1 MGWLSSI
8 RKGIKKVAKSI
19 SKAVNKTTDA
29 IADIV
34 ETIGNGVGD
43 GLNWLGER
51 IPGIGGA
58 LSWLGD
64 VVSGATDFLSALIK
78 GAGAILGGALSG
90 IIRIGGGILT
100 LDWDGIVGGFGDI
113 LGGLFGAALTIV
125 GKGAALVQVFVGIG
139 RPRALNDDELRI
151 IRLVFESSIATYNV
165 RVVDGFAGVY
175 SINGRPFVL
184 GDTIYMKDHVA
195 AKEPGVFAHECVHV
209 WQNQHVGS
217 AYTAEAL
224 ASQWWGAGYKW
235 EKEADSGKEWED
247 FEREAQGESV
257 LDIHR
262 SAGTAA
268 GVTGGGSFFAEAE
281 EAKRVFVFKGKDR
294 TQLGNKAVRVIRG
307 YASWRPSEIFS

>member
-8 RKGIKKVAKSI
+8 RKSIKRAAKAV
-19 SKAVNKTTDA
+19 SKAVNKATDA
-29 IADIV
+29 IADVV

-51 IPGIGGA
+51 IPGIGVA

-64 VVSGATDFLSALIK
+64 VVSGLTDFLSGIIK
-78 GAGAILGGALSG
+78 GIGAVLGGALSG
-90 IIRIGGGILT
+90 VVRIGGGILT

-113 LGGLFGAALTIV
+113 LGGIGGAAIGIL
-125 GKGAALVQVFVGIG
+125 GKGVALVQVFFGIG

-151 IRLVFESSIATYNV
+151 IRLVFEDSIATYNV

-175 SINGRPFVL
+175 SLNGRPFVL
-184 GDTIYMKDHVA
+184 GDIIYMKDHVA

-217 AYTAEAL
+217 AYAAEAL

-235 EKEADSGKEWED
+235 EKEADVGKEWED

-257 LDIHR
+257 EDIHR
-262 SAGTAA
+262 SAGTVA
-268 GVTGGGSFFAEAE
+268 GVTGAGSFFAEME
-281 EAKRVFVFKGKDR
+281 EPKRLFVFKGKDR
-294 TQLGNKAVRVIRG
+294 TALGNKAVKVIRG
-307 YASWRPSEIFS
+307 YTSWRPSEIFS